1 MKYRALG
8 LICGR
13 AKRYDTLHKLAMGKP
28 KKQAALE
35 LDLNSYEL
43 RRGGRVIPLERQ
55 PMELLILLADRHG
68 QLVTRDE
75 IGLRLWV
82 RVVLSAQNPSS
93 TTAFT
98 SCVCSWV
105 TLVQIRL

>member
-75 IGLRLWV
+75 IGLRLWGPGGSV
-82 RVVLSAQNPSS
+82 GAEPIINNCIYKLRLLLGH
-93 TTAFT
+93 
-98 SCVCSWV
+98 SCPN
-105 TLVQIRL
+105 